1 VLEAA
6 LFTSYWHKPALK
18 HPPYDTVLKIGISRR
33 KSRFVTYACEELDDV
48 PFAPSE
54 ALLRWWKGCDQT
66 PEDEAV
72 YERTY
77 RAALEAVGIEQVA
90 AALREKVA
98 DHDAAI
104 LLCHEKTGRFCGGRK
119 PVWPRSSRRRVT
131 CQSPPMWLLTLS
143 KTRQT
148 RR

>member
-1 VLEAA
+1 MEEGGKTVLEAD

-18 HPPYDTVLKIGISRR
+18 HPPYDAVLKIGISRR
-33 KSRFVTYACEELDDV
+33 KSRFVTYACEELGDV

-66 PEDEAV
+66 SEDEAV

-77 RAALEAVGIEQVA
+77 RAALEAADIEQVA
-90 AALREKVA
+90 AALREKVG

-104 LLCHEKTGRFCGGRK
+104 LLCHEKTGRFCHRHIFAQWWQERTGQK
-119 PVWPRSSRRRVT
+119 IT
-131 CQSPPMWLLTLS
+131 EI
-143 KTRQT
+143 
-148 RR
+148 